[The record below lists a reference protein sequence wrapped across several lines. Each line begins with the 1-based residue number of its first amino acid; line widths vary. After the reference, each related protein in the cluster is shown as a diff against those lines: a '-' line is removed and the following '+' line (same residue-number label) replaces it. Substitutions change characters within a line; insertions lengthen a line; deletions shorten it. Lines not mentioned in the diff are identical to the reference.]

1 MTHSGPVHVT
11 FKVTRDKSQMIT
23 VRRRARLG
31 LAVSAM
37 LMYVAAGSL
46 TAGAVAATIPPLEIQ
61 NFVARSL
68 DANDRDYTVAGG
80 HPEAAETSFS
90 FPNLGGGVIPAG
102 LNVEMVK
109 QTFIDLPPGFV
120 ANPAAAARCTFSQL
134 AVDPGQIPNCPAAS
148 AVGTVEI
155 DTNSPLPAPNGTSKF
170 VIYNMVPER
179 GYPAQF
185 GFNFAGKNV
194 LLYPRLRSRAGQYG
208 ATVVSPG
215 ISTIGITRIQARFF
229 GVPSQHAL
237 VGDQAVGGARV
248 PLLTNPADCLVAVPA
263 TSMYADVWARPARLL
278 SSGSADF
285 GFPDLTDPLWKSAT
299 AVSPPG
305 TGCDSPALVSQFA
318 PSLDMRPTAG
328 TGSSQVDAPSGFTVD
343 LAFPQSNDPTDSSS
357 TFDPS
362 VPNAPALKDAT
373 VTLPEG
379 VAISPSAADGLDGCS
394 DLPGPG
400 DQVHYET
407 TDPVSCPDGSKV
419 GSVVATSPLLAQRDP
434 VTDAVIGA
442 EPVSGDVFI
451 IKPHAGDL
459 DPAGVQDGKFRL
471 LIQVDS
477 RKFGVNLKLPGVV
490 TADRVTGRLTA
501 RFEDNPQVPAK
512 HLRLVFKPGSRA
524 ALVNPAVCGSA
535 KTGGVFTP
543 WSRGGT
549 RSDGVAVPG
558 TLDVTVGS
566 SYAVSWDGNGAGCP
580 STLPFAPNV
589 SASTLDPQARASSPF
604 AFDLTRGDRQDVIS
618 GVNVG
623 LPRGLLASVKDVSV
637 CSDADANSG
646 VCPVTSRVGSAT
658 VAAGP
663 GDNPFYLRDQPV
675 SLTGPYKGA
684 PYGLAI
690 AVHAVAGPFDLGTVV
705 VRQALNIDP
714 DDAHATVVSDPLPT
728 IRDGV
733 PFRVRRVHVVVDRP
747 GFMRSPSSCDAK
759 SIATSV
765 FSASGQTVNLMTPI
779 QFTGCDKLPFAPK
792 LALKLTG
799 AKEAKVGGHPGIEAL
814 VTQQPGEAGI
824 KAVTVTLPLSLA
836 LDPNNAESES
846 LCEYTDGLKDQC
858 PAKSVIGTVTAI
870 SPLLKTPL
878 NGKVYFV
885 KGVRTDPKTGRQI
898 RTLPTLLIELRGEID
913 VNLRATNSVPD
924 NKHLTSTFPMI
935 PDAPISSFSM
945 KLNGGKKGILVITD
959 GNDNI
964 CTAPQ
969 KPFLAAQAHNNKRLD
984 TSTTMT
990 VECPLAIASRT
1001 FTTNDVK
1008 VKISGLSAGRLTI
1021 SGPGIATT
1029 RRTIST
1035 VTTATIT
1042 AKLSATGKRLR
1053 HAKRDVRIKAS
1064 FVPKGARKAKTAFSA
1079 KPKKR

>member
-1 MTHSGPVHVT
+1 MNP
-11 FKVTRDKSQMIT
+11 MIIT
-23 VRRRARLG
+23 LRRRLSHVA
-31 LAVSAM
+31 LALSAM
-37 LMYVAAGSL
+37 LMLAATGSL
-46 TAGAVAATIPPLEIQ
+46 LSVTIAMADVPPLEI
-61 NFVARSL
+61 NDFVARSL
-68 DANDRDYTVAGG
+68 DASDFDYTVASG
-80 HPEAAETSFS
+80 HPEAAETSFA
-90 FPNLGGGVIPAG
+90 FPNLTGVIGGV
-102 LNVEMVK
+102 EFVK

-120 ANPAAAARCTFSQL
+120 ANPAAAARCTFAQL
-134 AVDPGQIPNCPAAS
+134 AVGFDETPNCPAGS

-155 DTNSPLPAPNGTSKF
+155 DTNGSVPAPDGTSRF

-179 GYPAQF
+179 GYPAQL
-185 GFNFAGKNV
+185 GFSFLAKNV
-194 LLYPRLRSRAGQYG
+194 LLYPRLRRQANGQYG
-208 ATVVSPG
+208 VTIASPG
-215 ISTIGITRIQARFF
+215 IATVGITRIKARFY

-237 VGDQAVGGARV
+237 VGQAVGGARV
-248 PLLTNPADCLVAVPA
+248 PFLANPADCLVAAPV
-263 TSMYADVWARPARLL
+263 TSMFADSWAHPARLL
-278 SSGSADF
+278 ASGVADF
-285 GFPDLTDPLWKSAT
+285 GFPDKTDPLWKSAT
-299 AVSPPG
+299 AVSPAV
-305 TGCDSPALVSQFA
+305 TGCDSPALASQFA

-328 TGSSQVDAPSGFTVD
+328 TGSSQADAPSGFTVD
-343 LAFPQSNDPTDSSS
+343 LDFPQSNDPTDSSS

-362 VPNAPALKDAT
+362 VPNAPALKDVT

-394 DLPGPG
+394 DEGPG

-407 TDPVSCPDGSKV
+407 TDPVNCPDGSKV
-419 GSVVATSPLLAQRDP
+419 GSVIATSPLLAQRDP
-434 VTDAVIGA
+434 VTDEVIGA

-451 IKPHAGDL
+451 LKPHAGDL
-459 DPAGVQDGKFRL
+459 DPAGVRDGKFRL
-471 LIQVDS
+471 LIQVNS
-477 RKFGVNLKLPGVV
+477 SKFGVNLKLPGIV
-490 TADRVTGRLTA
+490 TADRTTGRLTA

-512 HLRLVFKPGSRA
+512 HLRLVFDPGSRA
-524 ALVNPAVCGSA
+524 ALVNPATCTVA
-535 KTGGVFTP
+535 KTSGVFTP

-549 RSDGVAVPG
+549 RSDGVVVPG
-558 TLDVTVGS
+558 TPDATSGS
-566 SYAVSWDGNGAGCP
+566 SYSVSWDGNGAPCP
-580 STLPFAPNV
+580 SALPFAPAV
-589 SASTLDPQARASSPF
+589 SAGTVDSQARASSPF
-604 AFDLTRGDRQDVIS
+604 TFDLTRGDRQDVIS

-623 LPRGLLASVKDVSV
+623 LPGGLLGSVKDVPL

-646 VCPVTSRVGSAT
+646 TCPIGSRVGLAT

-663 GDNPFYLRDQPV
+663 GENPFYLRDQLV

-747 GFMRSPSSCDAK
+747 GFMRSPSSCDPLTV
-759 SIATSV
+759 ATNV
-765 FSASGQTVNLMTPI
+765 LSAGGQTASLTTPI

-799 AKEAKVGGHPGIEAL
+799 AKEAKVGGHPSLEAL

-836 LDPNNAESES
+836 LDPNNAESDS
-846 LCEYTDGLKDQC
+846 LCEYLDGLKDQC

-898 RTLPTLLIELRGEID
+898 RTLPTLLIELRGEIN

-964 CTAPQ
+964 CTVAQ
-969 KPFLAAQAHNNKRLD
+969 KPFLAAQAHSGKRLD
-984 TSTTMT
+984 TATTMT
-990 VECPLAIASRT
+990 VQCPLAIASRT
-1001 FTTNDVK
+1001 FTTNNVK
-1008 VKISGLSAGRLTI
+1008 VKISGLAPGKLTL
-1021 SGPGIATT
+1021 SGPGIKTT
-1029 RRTIST
+1029 RRTI
-1035 VTTATIT
+1035 TTQTTTTIT
-1042 AKLSATGKRLR
+1042 AGLTATGKRLR

-1064 FVPKGARKAKTAFSA
+1064 FVAKGTKKPKTVFSA